1 MPELPEVETVSQ
13 GIKSKLLN
21 HKISKVIVKRRDL
34 RFRMDT
40 KLEQKITNTKI
51 NSVSRRAK
59 YILINLDNGLTVI
72 IHLGMSGRIV
82 VEDLKSSKNIFKH
95 THLEIITTGKKKMKF
110 IDPRRFGSVLLHE
123 TNKLKTHKLIKNL
136 APEPLTKEF
145 NATYLFKALKGR
157 SANIKSII
165 MNQFIVVG
173 VGNIYA
179 SESLYKAKIRPGR
192 QAKSLSLTEC
202 VLLAK
207 SIKKVLKRSI
217 KLGGS
222 SINDYSLVDGN
233 LGFFQREFEVY
244 GKEGKICRKKTCH
257 SKILR
262 IVIAQRS
269 SFYCSKCQK

>member
-21 HKISKVIVKRRDL
+21 QKIINVVVKRRDL
-34 RFRMDT
+34 RFRMDPN
-40 KLEQKITNTKI
+40 LEKKITNTKI
-51 NSVSRRAK
+51 ISVDRRAK
-59 YILINLDNGLTVI
+59 YILIHLDNNLTVI
-72 IHLGMSGRIV
+72 IHLGMSGRVSI
-82 VEDLKSSKNIFKH
+82 EDLNSNEIEFKH
-95 THLEIITTGKKKMKF
+95 THLQIITNNKKKFKF
-110 IDPRRFGSVLLHE
+110 IDPRRFGSILLCDSK
-123 TNKLKTHKLIKNL
+123 KLNNHKLIKNL
-136 APEPLTKEF
+136 APEPLSKLFTK
-145 NATYLFKALKGR
+145 NYLFDRLKGR
-157 SANIKSII
+157 KADIKSII
-165 MNQFIVVG
+165 MNQSIVVG

-179 SESLYKAKIRPGR
+179 SESLFTAQIRPSR
-192 QAKSLSLTEC
+192 QARFLSLVDC
-202 VLLAK
+202 DMLVK

-244 GKEGKICRKKTCH
+244 GKEGKFCRKKTCH

-269 SFYCSKCQK
+269 SFYCNKCQK